1 MISKDPASFSI
12 WIGGGL
18 LVGDQEFSGRID
30 GESFARELELLVA
43 GEWRDLWIGRWMGQ
57 VGGLLRKDYF

>member
-1 MISKDPASFSI
+1 MISRGPASFST
-12 WIGGGL
+12 WIGGVL

-43 GEWRDLWIGRWMGQ
+43 
-57 VGGLLRKDYF
+57 

>member
-1 MISKDPASFSI
+1 MISRGPASFST
-12 WIGGGL
+12 WIGGVL

-43 GEWRDLWIGRWMGQ
+43 GEWRGLRIGRWMGQ
-57 VGGLLRKDYF
+57 VGGLERRDYF